1 MKWVFLVILLAISGG
16 IVFAQESTEDSFRIS
31 DTTASV
37 MGYVIEYDIT
47 DAKLSYMISDE
58 NSFSL
63 LLNIDTSKQGQITL
77 NLPRELIDA
86 KKQNG
91 QDETFIILIDGM
103 EVAYH
108 ELLADSKYRK
118 ITINFEYGD
127 SEIEIIGTD
136 LLKSIN
142 CNDCISD
149 DTIEFLH
156 SSEGWISYDD
166 MPTVYEEPDP
176 DVVISRLHDQIN
188 NLKLENKSLKQE
200 IKNLKETIKN
210 Q

>member
-16 IVFAQESTEDSFRIS
+16 IVFAQESQGDSFRIS

-47 DAKLSYMISDE
+47 GAKLSYMISDE

-63 LLNIDTSKQGQITL
+63 LLNVDTTKQGQLTL

-103 EVAYH
+103 EVVYH
-108 ELLADSKYRK
+108 ELLNNSKYRK
-118 ITINFEYGD
+118 ITINFEHGD
-127 SEIEIIGTD
+127 SEIEIIGTT
-136 LLKSIN
+136 LLKSID

-188 NLKLENKSLKQE
+188 DLKLENKSLKQE

-210 Q
+210 

>member
-1 MKWVFLVILLAISGG
+1 MKWIFLVALLVISGG
-16 IVFAQESTEDSFRIS
+16 IVFAQESQEDSFRIS
-31 DTTASV
+31 DTAASV
-37 MGYVIEYDIT
+37 MGYVIEYDIAG
-47 DAKLSYMISDE
+47 AKLSYMITDE

-63 LLNIDTSKQGQITL
+63 LVNVDTLKDGQITL

-118 ITINFEYGD
+118 ITINFEHGD
-127 SEIEIIGTD
+127 LEIEIIGTD
-136 LLKSIN
+136 LFDESID

-210 Q
+210 